1 AHEIRGP
8 ITSLH
13 LAVQSLQKGKVAAA
27 SVAQVLD
34 LIESEDRRL
43 GTFVDELLDL
53 GRIQTGRFH
62 FTFEEVDLGDVVRDV
77 TARTGAELA
86 KCGSSLSIT
95 TEGRLGGQWDRFRLE
110 QIVSHLLSN
119 AMKFGLGKPISIAVS

>member
-1 AHEIRGP
+1 RV
-8 ITSLH
+8 H
-13 LAVQSLQKGKVAAA
+13 L
-27 SVAQVLD
+27 
-34 LIESEDRRL
+34 RL
-43 GTFVDELLDL
+43 
-53 GRIQTGRFH
+53 
-62 FTFEEVDLGDVVRDV
+62 EEVDLGGVVADV

-119 AMKFGLGKPISIAVS
+119 AMKFGLGKPISIAVSAGDGRATLVVRDQGTGIAPEMQDRIFQPFERAVSARNYGGLGLGLHIV